1 MSFPASLVATTEYN
15 PLSIG
20 NCTESRT
27 NVEVAGD
34 VSVLV
39 FVMVMFPPIPVT
51 SVAMTPSIN
60 QVMSVRGRLNPV
72 MFTVKLSE
80 VTVTTSTD

>member
-1 MSFPASLVATTEYN
+1 MSFPASLVAATEYN

-20 NCTESRT
+20 NCTGSRM
-27 NVEVAGD
+27 NVEVAGG

-39 FVMVMFPPIPVT
+39 FVIVMFPPILVT
-51 SVAMTPSIN
+51 SVAMNPSMY

-72 MFTVKLSE
+72 IFTVKLSR
-80 VTVTTSTD
+80 VSVTTSTD